1 MSSSRYTQQR
11 QTSLSSTSFNYEIT
25 KKSYI
30 GKITLKDKRKSE
42 NSVAMQNN
50 RRGEINKT
58 YHSVKWLMANW
69 QQHMQWLRQERFT
82 EGFEQFVSSKMASG
96 IVKYESHKN

>member
-1 MSSSRYTQQR
+1 MVATMSSSRYTQQR

-42 NSVAMQNN
+42 NSVVWPCKTTV
-50 RRGEINKT
+50 GEK
-58 YHSVKWLMANW
+58 
-69 QQHMQWLRQERFT
+69 
-82 EGFEQFVSSKMASG
+82 
-96 IVKYESHKN
+96 